1 MNYRKFGN
9 TDLTVSEI
17 GFGSWAIGGDAKV
30 GNIPIG
36 WGPADDEVSANAIHA
51 ALDAGINF
59 FDTADFYGLGHS
71 EMLLGKILKNNN
83 QVIIATKVGHRNI
96 NEQIVLDYSEKYILQ
111 ACENSLKR
119 LQCEIIDYYQLHSAR
134 VSHLQNGE
142 CIAAMEKLK
151 VKGKI
156 KYWGLSLNTF
166 NPVAEAEFLME
177 RRLGDGFQLV
187 FNIIN
192 QRALPVLKNAG
203 SKGYG
208 IIARMPLQFG
218 LLTGKFNAK
227 SKFSETDHRH
237 SRLTPDIL
245 KQSIKL
251 LESKV
256 WPLAESVHMDQTSFA
271 LSFILSLKEISTV
284 ITGIRTADH
293 VLQNTNGIKKLS
305 DDVVNFL
312 FSLSDADLKVL
323 MEAIETRG

>member
-17 GFGSWAIGGDAKV
+17 GFGAWAIGGDAKV
-30 GNIPIG
+30 GNVPIG
-36 WGPADDEVSANAIHA
+36 WGPADDDVSILAIHA

-71 EMLLGKILKNNN
+71 EMLLGKILKNNKKAL
-83 QVIIATKVGHRNI
+83 IATKVGHRNI
-96 NEQIVLDYSEKYILQ
+96 NEQIVLDYSEKYIMQ
-111 ACENSLKR
+111 SCENSLKR
-119 LQCEIIDYYQLHSAR
+119 LQREIIDYYQLHSAR
-134 VSHLQNGE
+134 VSHLENGE
-142 CIAAMEKLK
+142 CISAMENLK
-151 VKGKI
+151 EQGKI
-156 KYWGLSLNTF
+156 RYWGLSLNTF
-166 NPVAEAEFLME
+166 NPALEAEYLME

-192 QRALPVLKNAG
+192 QRALPVVRNAG

-218 LLTGKFNAK
+218 LLTGKFNIK
-227 SKFSETDHRH
+227 SKFRDTDHRH

-245 KQSIKL
+245 KQSLQL

-256 WPLAESVHMDQTSFA
+256 WPLSETVQMDKTSFA

-293 VLQNTNGIKKLS
+293 VLQNTNGIKKL
-305 DDVVNFL
+305 DDELINFL
-312 FSLSDADLKVL
+312 FSLSDTDMKTL
-323 MEAIETRG
+323 MEAIEKVG

>member
-1 MNYRKFGN
+1 M
-9 TDLTVSEI
+9 
-17 GFGSWAIGGDAKV
+17 
-30 GNIPIG
+30 
-36 WGPADDEVSANAIHA
+36 GPADDEVSEKAVYA

-71 EMLLGKILKNNN
+71 EILLGKILKNEPA
-83 QVIIATKVGHRNI
+83 VLIATKVGHRNI
-96 NEQIVLDYSEKYILQ
+96 NEQIVFDYSEKYILE
-111 ACENSLKR
+111 ACEKSLKR
-119 LQCEIIDYYQLHSAR
+119 LKRESIDYYQLHTAR

-151 VKGKI
+151 EHGKI

-166 NPVAEAEFLME
+166 NPGPEAEYLME

-192 QRALPVLKNAG
+192 QRALTVLRTAG
-203 SKGYG
+203 ANGYG

-218 LLTGKFNAK
+218 LLTGKFNST
-227 SKFSETDHRH
+227 SKFSETDHRR

-245 KQSIKL
+245 KQSIEF

-256 WPLAESVHMDQTSFA
+256 WPMAESAGMEQVSFA
-271 LSFILSLKEISTV
+271 LSFILSMKEISTV
-284 ITGIRTADH
+284 IPGIRTADH

-305 DDVVNFL
+305 NDVVNSL
-312 FSLSDADLKVL
+312 LSLSDTDLKVL
-323 MEAIETRG
+323 METIEKGG